1 MIGYMHY
8 NKFGNDGFTDRG
20 KARTTS
26 SVQTCPVCLLSFNAE
41 GGTLPD
47 GTVLKQ
53 DEWIRQVC
61 KTIKDDTVSGGYQAG
76 CTAGAFAPF

>member
-26 SVQTCPVCLLSFNAE
+26 SVQTCPVCLPAVPLVHLRRSKN
-41 GGTLPD
+41 
-47 GTVLKQ
+47 
-53 DEWIRQVC
+53 
-61 KTIKDDTVSGGYQAG
+61 
-76 CTAGAFAPF
+76 

>member
-20 KARTTS
+20 KARTT
-26 SVQTCPVCLLSFNAE
+26 A
-41 GGTLPD
+41 LPD

-53 DEWIRQVC
+53 DEWIKQVC

-76 CTAGAFAPF
+76 CSAGAFAPF

>member
-8 NKFGNDGFTDRG
+8 NKFGTDGFTDRG
-20 KARTTS
+20 KARTS
-26 SVQTCPVCLLSFNAE
+26 ASVQTCPVCLMSFNAE

-53 DEWIRQVC
+53 DEWIKQVC
-61 KTIKDDTVSGGYQAG
+61 KSIKDDTVNGGYQAG